1 MTSAEDQARLKAIE
15 VALETRWPE
24 TAIEPTLERIAAL
37 VDILGSPQLSYPTIH
52 IAGTNG
58 KTSTARMIDSL
69 LFNIGMRTG
78 RYTSPHLE
86 SFLERISING
96 LPIDSKDFIFAYND
110 IALYLDLMD
119 KKFETPISYFEA
131 MTALAF
137 VAFAE
142 FPVDIGVIEAGM
154 GGEWDA
160 TNVVEA
166 AVSVITPIGF
176 DHMAY
181 LGNTLTEIARTKS
194 GIIKEGSNV
203 VLAQQQPDVATELM
217 RRVAQVGANVAR
229 EGVEFSLT
237 SRNVAVGGQL
247 LTVKGLGGVY
257 EDIFLP
263 LHGKHQGENAATALV
278 AVESFFGGQELDQEA
293 VRTGFAQVA
302 SPGRCEVV
310 HRDPTIIL
318 DAAHNPH
325 GAKALA
331 QTLENEFTFD
341 EIIGVVGVFADKEVE
356 EILREL
362 EPIVNTLIVTESIS
376 PRALPVED
384 LARIAMKIFEPDRVI
399 IEPRLQKAITS
410 AISAAKSAENNE
422 SVGIVITGSV
432 TTVGQSRAIIKG
444 IENE

>member
-1 MTSAEDQARLKAIE
+1 
-15 VALETRWPE
+15 
-24 TAIEPTLERIAAL
+24 
-37 VDILGSPQLSYPTIH
+37 
-52 IAGTNG
+52 
-58 KTSTARMIDSL
+58 
-69 LFNIGMRTG
+69 
-78 RYTSPHLE
+78 
-86 SFLERISING
+86 
-96 LPIDSKDFIFAYND
+96 
-110 IALYLDLMD
+110 
-119 KKFETPISYFEA
+119 
-131 MTALAF
+131 
-137 VAFAE
+137 
-142 FPVDIGVIEAGM
+142 
-154 GGEWDA
+154 
-160 TNVVEA
+160 
-166 AVSVITPIGF
+166 
-176 DHMAY
+176 MAY